1 MALTRLTSKQLDWF
15 VNLARSVP
23 LAPSAIPPHQ
33 PHPKRQRRL
42 DATQRVA
49 VLRAYQAGASM
60 AALARQYRVR
70 RETISSIVRQAGL
83 PVRMPLTISPE
94 QVEIA
99 VRLYDEGWSLERI
112 GQQLKF
118 DNETIRKHL
127 KRCGVVMRSP
137 NDRQE

>member
-1 MALTRLTSKQLDWF
+1 
-15 VNLARSVP
+15 
-23 LAPSAIPPHQ
+23 
-33 PHPKRQRRL
+33 
-42 DATQRVA
+42 
-49 VLRAYQAGASM
+49 
-60 AALARQYRVR
+60 
-70 RETISSIVRQAGL
+70 
-83 PVRMPLTISPE
+83 MPLTISPE

-127 KRCGVVMRSP
+127 KRGGVVMRSP

>member
-1 MALTRLTSKQLDWF
+1 M
-15 VNLARSVP
+15 
-23 LAPSAIPPHQ
+23 
-33 PHPKRQRRL
+33 
-42 DATQRVA
+42 
-49 VLRAYQAGASM
+49 LRAYQAGASM